1 MANGEKVIRDFN
13 LDTSDIKAAGEIR
26 TFEITGDSGAVF
38 SLQIKNGNNYYNF
51 QTNLFQ
57 SNKTGLTD
65 ITINKNSYTGNITFP
80 KVAAGAQYDVFLF
93 SETNYNTKHA
103 SYVEV
108 RADDGSIDINA
119 STGSNSNLVQKVI
132 YQTLDVTITISG
144 FSPNGSVTGSIEEAA
159 TITASRGKNTD
170 KIPFTLNWDVTS
182 TRTLTINRQPTTADV
197 LAFAEATIGDP
208 VNITGED
215 IYPTVTAANKVVNG
229 AVTSGTNVTMDDDYT
244 GLWAVGDRITG
255 NAALDAR
262 TQETAVTVTA
272 VNVGS
277 NAKVFTMS
285 EAIAIA
291 DDETLS
297 FSSRRNHRWEVSST
311 SFDVGKIT
319 PGMRVIAST
328 NFTNKPKIAQYLQ
341 QTTVLEGEK
350 GEYKVDN
357 VRVPALDTL
366 NQKPISSRNGTT
378 KVLTTTTGSS
388 TNPVYVTFNEQAKL
402 AYSGTTEKIFSY
414 GAPEIKRLTG
424 YDLQFSDLAVTLKEI
439 KTTTTAAVN
448 DSLSLPVSD
457 RAGIMDGIS
466 TVQGIGI
473 DTTVRGTD
481 TADGA
486 VTSGVKVVMDSNVAD
501 KMVVGDRIVGNP
513 VLDQNIITVAALNP
527 DDDNVKEFSMSEA
540 VEIEDNTFLTFISNN
555 DTGVK
560 VVSGAGSVTGAGT
573 IVLSAAQTLE
583 DQIQLTFPGA
593 STTATITG
601 NIKINK
607 VGNEDLNISFDLEK
621 LLTMH

>member
-13 LDTSDIKAAGEIR
+13 LDTSDINAAGEIR

-80 KVAAGAQYDVFLF
+80 KVAAGAQYDIFLF

-108 RADDGSIDINA
+108 RSDDGSIDINS

-144 FSPNGSVTGSIEEAA
+144 FSPNGRVTGSIEEAA
-159 TITASRGKNTD
+159 TITASRGKNTS

-215 IYPTVTAANKVVNG
+215 IYPTVTAANKVVNE

-255 NAALDAR
+255 NAVLDAR

-297 FSSRRNHRWEVSST
+297 FSNRRNHRWEISST

-319 PGMRVIAST
+319 PGMRTSEGV
-328 NFTNKPKIAQYLQ
+328 KIAQYLQ

-402 AYSGTTEKIFSY
+402 VYSGTTEKIFSY

-473 DTTVRGTD
+473 NTTVRGTD

-513 VLDQNIITVAALNP
+513 VLDQNIVTVAALNP

-555 DTGVK
+555 DTGAK

>member
-13 LDTSDIKAAGEIR
+13 LDTSDINAAGEIR

-80 KVAAGAQYDVFLF
+80 KVAAGAQYDIFLF

-108 RADDGSIDINA
+108 RSDDGSIDINS

-144 FSPNGSVTGSIEEAA
+144 FSPNSRVTGSIEEAA
-159 TITASRGKNTD
+159 TITASRGKNTS

-182 TRTLTINRQPTTADV
+182 TRTLTINRQPTTADI

-297 FSSRRNHRWEVSST
+297 FSNRRNHRWEISST

-319 PGMRVIAST
+319 PGMRTSEGV
-328 NFTNKPKIAQYLQ
+328 KIAQYLQ

-402 AYSGTTEKIFSY
+402 VYSGTTEKIFSY

-424 YDLQFSDLAVTLKEI
+424 YDLQFSDLTVTLKEI

-513 VLDQNIITVAALNP
+513 VLDQNIVTVAALNP

-555 DTGVK
+555 DTGAK

>member
-80 KVAAGAQYDVFLF
+80 KVAAGAQYDIFLF

-108 RADDGSIDINA
+108 RSDDGSIDINS

-144 FSPNGSVTGSIEEAA
+144 FSPNSRVTGSIEEAA
-159 TITASRGKNTD
+159 TITASRGKNTS

-182 TRTLTINRQPTTADV
+182 TRTLTINRQPTTADI

-297 FSSRRNHRWEVSST
+297 FSNRRNHRWEISST

-319 PGMRVIAST
+319 PGMRTSEGV
-328 NFTNKPKIAQYLQ
+328 KIAQYLQ

-402 AYSGTTEKIFSY
+402 VYSGTTEKIFSY

-424 YDLQFSDLAVTLKEI
+424 YDLQFSDLTVTLKEI

-513 VLDQNIITVAALNP
+513 VLDQNIVTVAALNP

-555 DTGVK
+555 DTGAK

>member
-80 KVAAGAQYDVFLF
+80 KVAAGAQYDIFLF

-108 RADDGSIDINA
+108 RSDDGSIDINS

-144 FSPNGSVTGSIEEAA
+144 FSPNSRVTGSIEEAA
-159 TITASRGKNTD
+159 TITASRGKNTS

-297 FSSRRNHRWEVSST
+297 FSNRRNHRWEISST

-319 PGMRVIAST
+319 PGMRTSEGV
-328 NFTNKPKIAQYLQ
+328 KIAQYLQ

-402 AYSGTTEKIFSY
+402 VYSGTTEKIFSY

-424 YDLQFSDLAVTLKEI
+424 YDLQFSDLTVTLKEI

-513 VLDQNIITVAALNP
+513 VLDQNIVTVAALNP

-555 DTGVK
+555 DTGAK

>member
-13 LDTSDIKAAGEIR
+13 LDTSDINAAGEIR

-80 KVAAGAQYDVFLF
+80 KVAAGAQYDIFLF

-108 RADDGSIDINA
+108 RSDDGSIDINS

-144 FSPNGSVTGSIEEAA
+144 FSPNSRVTGSIEEAA
-159 TITASRGKNTD
+159 TITASRGKNTS

-297 FSSRRNHRWEVSST
+297 FSNRRNHRWEISST

-319 PGMRVIAST
+319 PGMRTSEGV
-328 NFTNKPKIAQYLQ
+328 KIAQYLQ

-402 AYSGTTEKIFSY
+402 VYSGTTEKIFSY

-424 YDLQFSDLAVTLKEI
+424 YDLQFSDLTVTLKEI

-513 VLDQNIITVAALNP
+513 VLDQNIVTVAALNP

-555 DTGVK
+555 DTGAK